1 MNNIK
6 AMLYAIINVVLG
18 FITPFLSVLGFR
30 LATNSLKGWDVYDP
44 DGAMF
49 IPVGIIMLLIVVAI
63 IIKQISMI
71 IRDKKSQKKD
81 KYINNIAY
89 IIGIVCFV
97 LWVV

>member
-18 FITPFLSVLGFR
+18 FITPYLSFVGFLFT
-30 LATNSLKGWDVYDP
+30 TNSSKGWGINNP
-44 DGAMF
+44 DGVMF
-49 IPVGIIMLLIVVAI
+49 IPVGIIMLLVVVAI

-71 IRDKKSQKKD
+71 IRDKKSQKKV

-89 IIGIVCFV
+89 IIGIIWFV
-97 LWVV
+97 LWVI